1 MKKIFYF
8 VATVMVAS
16 VFASCGNKCG
26 QAADADS
33 LAVDTAVVDTA
44 VVDSVAAD
52 SIAADSVAVV
62 AE

>member
-8 VATVMVAS
+8 VAAVMVAS
-16 VFASCGNKCG
+16 AFASCGNKCG
-26 QAADADS
+26 QAAPAADS
-33 LAVDTAVVDTA
+33 LAVDTV

>member
-33 LAVDTAVVDTA
+33 LAVDTV
-44 VVDSVAAD
+44 VVDSV
-52 SIAADSVAVV
+52 AADSVAVV

>member
-8 VATVMVAS
+8 VAAVMVAS

-33 LAVDTAVVDTA
+33 LAVDTAVVD
-44 VVDSVAAD
+44 SVAAD

>member
-1 MKKIFYF
+1 
-8 VATVMVAS
+8 MVAS

-26 QAADADS
+26 QTADSDS
-33 LAVDTAVVDTA
+33 LAVDTA

-52 SIAADSVAVV
+52 STAADSVAVV

>member
-26 QAADADS
+26 QAATEADS
-33 LAVDTAVVDTA
+33 LTVDTV

-52 SIAADSVAVV
+52 SIADSVV

>member
-1 MKKIFYF
+1 
-8 VATVMVAS
+8 MVAS

-33 LAVDTAVVDTA
+33 LTVDTV

-52 SIAADSVAVV
+52 SVV

>member
-8 VATVMVAS
+8 VAAVMVAS

-26 QAADADS
+26 QAATDADS
-33 LAVDTAVVDTA
+33 LAVDTV

>member
-8 VATVMVAS
+8 VSAVMIAS
-16 VFASCGNKCG
+16 VFAICGNKRG

-33 LAVDTAVVDTA
+33 LAVDTV

>member
-1 MKKIFYF
+1 
-8 VATVMVAS
+8 MVAS

-26 QAADADS
+26 HAADADS
-33 LAVDTAVVDTA
+33 LAVDTA

>member
-8 VATVMVAS
+8 VAAVMVAS

-26 QAADADS
+26 KAADADS
-33 LAVDTAVVDTA
+33 LAVDTV
-44 VVDSVAAD
+44 VVDSAAAD
-52 SIAADSVAVV
+52 SIANSVV

>member
-1 MKKIFYF
+1 MKKIFF
-8 VATVMVAS
+8 FFFNVKVAI
-16 VFASCGNKCG
+16 VFACFGFKCG
-26 QAADADS
+26 LAAVAYF
-33 LAVDTAVVDTA
+33 LAVDTA